1 MKEEREEKRKI
12 CEGCRTGNYY
22 LCNSFPGQAQEHA
35 QREIDYR
42 RSKTRKLER
51 IGKGPQ
57 VYRREDEVEVPEE
70 MV

>member
-1 MKEEREEKRKI
+1 MKEEREERKI

-22 LCNSFPGQAQEHA
+22 LCNSFPGQAQKHA

-42 RSKTRKLER
+42 RSKTKRLDR
-51 IGKGPQ
+51 IGRGPQ
-57 VYRREDEVEVPEE
+57 VYRRSDEEAVFPDE